1 MFAIATWRRSVHIAS
16 AFGVSVAG
24 VASVS
29 AAGPDIICSRIQN
42 ISTWNSSP
50 AGPRVFSFGGTLC
63 NIGDVNAVVNFN
75 TNQHPLSGQA
85 LYRVSADG
93 RLEQLGVSW
102 LFHQACVLQFSADCG
117 TCTPAPSSCNLLGLN
132 CASSD
137 TASITGGQAN
147 LGPRFEV
154 NPYTGQFAFPF
165 SGNGQTGAVDYKRL
179 QVAPDDLNPA
189 INAGARYLA
198 ETQFI
203 APDDAL
209 AGNGFNNASSREMLI
224 VGTAPLWNLQQT
236 GSTFVTESAIER
248 WPMITPGAV
257 VVDVM
262 VPGDGLFHAGA
273 YVRDN
278 GDQTWTY
285 NYAVHNLNSDRAAY
299 AFSVEVPTNTEVT
312 NVSFRDVDYH
322 SGEPFTNAD
331 WTPSNVGESF
341 AWTADATFGEN
352 PNANALR
359 WGTTYSF
366 RFVADAPPTSG
377 TATIELFKPGGV
389 GAPASVIANLPVP
402 SNPLVL
408 GDMNCDGIVSV
419 GDIAGFVLALT
430 DPTGYAAAFPGCN
443 IQAADVNA
451 DSVISVGD
459 IAGFVALL
467 TQ

>member
-1 MFAIATWRRSVHIAS
+1 MFANATWRRSARIAS

-24 VASVS
+24 VASIN

-42 ISTWNSSP
+42 ISSWNSSP
-50 AGPRVFSFGGTLC
+50 TGPRVFSFGGDIC
-63 NIGDVNAVVNFN
+63 NIGDVNAVVNFSN
-75 TNQHPLSGQA
+75 NQHPVSGQA
-85 LYRVSADG
+85 LYRVAGDG
-93 RLEQLGVSW
+93 RFEQLGTSW
-102 LFHQACVLQFSADCG
+102 LFHQFCVLQLNGCG
-117 TCTPAPSSCNLLGLN
+117 TCAPAGAGCLSQLGLN
-132 CASSD
+132 CSSND
-137 TASITGGQAN
+137 TSGAMGGQSN

-154 NPYTGQFAFPF
+154 NPSTGQFSFPF
-165 SGNGQTGAVDYKRL
+165 TAQGQSGSNDYKRL
-179 QVAPDDLNPA
+179 QVSADDLNPA
-189 INAGARYLA
+189 LNAGARYLA

-203 APDDAL
+203 SPDDAL
-209 AGNGFNNASSREMLI
+209 AGNGFNNASSREMLVMGI
-224 VGTAPLWNLQQT
+224 APTWNLQQT

-248 WPMITPGAV
+248 WPTMTPGAV

-299 AFSVEVPTNTEVT
+299 AFSVEVPTNTEIT

-322 SGEPFTNAD
+322 SGEPFTNVD

-341 AWTADATFGEN
+341 GWTADATFAEN

-419 GDIAGFVLALT
+419 GDISGFVLALT
-430 DPTGYAAAFPGCN
+430 DPTGYAAAFPGCS
-443 IQAADVNA
+443 ILAADVNA
-451 DSVISVGD
+451 DGVISVGD